1 MRNNNI
7 ETQYLSKSQD
17 VENDEDKLAN
27 CIRKLCDTA

>member
-17 VENDEDKLAN
+17 VENDKNKSAN
-27 CIRKLCDTA
+27 CIRKLYDTA